1 MAKIQVKIY
10 INRQQQCAID
20 IQCSQKRSSADADK
34 PAQPVRTV
42 SQSRSPN
49 IVLFDMLGMVS
60 Y

>member
-49 IVLFDMLGMVS
+49 I
-60 Y
+60 